1 MFEREKIQKDVKRN
15 VVILKRNPIEM
26 QYRLDGKKSIKSK
39 WEEKELIRL
48 LWDKITFY
56 IELIFVPWEW

>member
-26 QYRLDGKKSIKSK
+26 QYRLDGKKALNQN
-39 WEEKELIRL
+39 EKKRN
-48 LWDKITFY
+48 
-56 IELIFVPWEW
+56 

>member
-39 WEEKELIRL
+39 
-48 LWDKITFY
+48 
-56 IELIFVPWEW
+56 